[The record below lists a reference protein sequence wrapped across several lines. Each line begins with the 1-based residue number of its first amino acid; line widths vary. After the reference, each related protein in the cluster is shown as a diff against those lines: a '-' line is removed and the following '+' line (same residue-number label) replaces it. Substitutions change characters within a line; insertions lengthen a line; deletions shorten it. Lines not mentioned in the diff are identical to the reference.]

1 MLSSRLRS
9 VAVLI
14 AASAIWLSAGPTA
27 GQATAQAKPAQG
39 AKPAAAAAV
48 VPLPNREGSLKF
60 FVLGDFGI
68 GKPEQYDLAAQ
79 MAALRARF
87 PAELVITVGDNI
99 YGGEGPNDFKKKFE
113 DPYKGLLDA
122 GVKFYASL
130 GNHDGREQARYAP
143 FNMNGKFF
151 YSLKAPKQDVKLI
164 AIDSGYPKPEQL
176 EWLQGEL
183 SGGEDWMI
191 PYFHHPPYSSGKR
204 HGSDRDLR
212 KALEPMFL
220 KSNVTVVFTGHDHF
234 YERTKPQNGI
244 TYFVAGSGG
253 QLRRNGINRKT
264 GLTAVGYD
272 TDRAFMAVE
281 IDKDELFFNAINSTG
296 AIIDSGVI
304 ARRRR
309 DR

>member
-1 MLSSRLRS
+1 MLTSRLRS
-9 VAVLI
+9 VAVLMT
-14 AASAIWLSAGPTA
+14 AWAIWLSAGSAA
-27 GQATAQAKPAQG
+27 GPATAQTGAAQG
-39 AKPAAAAAV
+39 AKPAAPSV

-60 FVLGDFGI
+60 FVLGDFGN
-68 GKPEQYDLAAQ
+68 GTREQRELAAQ
-79 MAALRARF
+79 MVALRGRF

-99 YGGEGPNDFKKKFE
+99 YGGEGPNDFKRKFE
-113 DPYKGLLDA
+113 DPYQGLLGA
-122 GVKFYASL
+122 GVKFHASL
-130 GNHDGREQARYAP
+130 GNHDSRAQARYAL
-143 FNMNGKFF
+143 FNMNGRTF
-151 YSLKAPKQDVKLI
+151 YSFKAPKQDVKLI
-164 AIDSGYPKPEQL
+164 AIESDYPTPKQM

-212 KALEPMFL
+212 QVLEPMFL

-234 YERTKPQNGI
+234 YERTKPQKGI

-253 QLRRNGINRKT
+253 QLRRGGINRRT
-264 GLTAVGYD
+264 GLTAVGND
-272 TDRAFMAVE
+272 TDRVFMAVE
-281 IDKDELFFNAINSTG
+281 VDKDELFFNAINQTG

-304 ARRRR
+304 ERRRR

>member
-1 MLSSRLRS
+1 MLISRLRF

-14 AASAIWLSAGPTA
+14 VASAIWLSAGSAPGRATPQA
-27 GQATAQAKPAQG
+27 GAAQG
-39 AKPAAAAAV
+39 AKSATPAI

-60 FVLGDFGI
+60 FVLGDFGN
-68 GKPEQYDLAAQ
+68 GTREQRELAAQ
-79 MAALRARF
+79 MVAVRARF

-99 YGGEGPNDFKKKFE
+99 YGGEGQNDFKRKFE
-113 DPYKGLLDA
+113 DPYQGLLGA

-130 GNHDGREQARYAP
+130 GNHDSRAQARYAL
-143 FNMNGKFF
+143 FNMNGRTF

-164 AIDSGYPKPEQL
+164 AIESDYPTPKQM

-183 SGGEDWMI
+183 NGGEDWMI

-212 KALEPMFL
+212 QVLEPMFL

-234 YERTKPQNGI
+234 YERTKPQKGI

-253 QLRRNGINRKT
+253 QLRRGGIDRRT
-264 GLTAVGYD
+264 GLTAVGND
-272 TDRAFMAVE
+272 TDRVFMAVE
-281 IDKDELFFNAINSTG
+281 IDKDELFFNAINQTG

-304 ARRRR
+304 ERRRR